1 VGFFDP
7 VRSERSSDDYL
18 PGATPS
24 RHRLELVRSAFIL
37 ALVPLLA
44 AQQISTIR
52 VPVRLV
58 TLPALVFSRESRLLP
73 GLQVADFR
81 VLDNGRPQAIT
92 LETSSTPVSVA
103 IAIQVSHDVRDY
115 VPFIA
120 KTGSALD
127 ALLVGASG
135 EAAVVTYGS
144 EITVVKPFDAR
155 DVQSVLRTI
164 SPAGR
169 PARMLDAGMRAV
181 NLLSQRPASRDRVLL
196 FIGQPMDSGSESTL
210 ASLQASAEKANVAV
224 YALTLPELGK
234 AFVSDTFSLQGLS
247 SREDRGGFK
256 AGVDA
261 AKLISVLNRRTT
273 AVAATDPFSILAS
286 ATGGTQFHFRK
297 QRQLEDGIGAI
308 GVELRSGY
316 LLSYYPDSAEAGF
329 HSVKIEVDI
338 PGAKVYSRP
347 GYWRNTD

>member
-1 VGFFDP
+1 MRCLFTLG
-7 VRSERSSDDYL
+7 
-18 PGATPS
+18 
-24 RHRLELVRSAFIL
+24 LV
-37 ALVPLLA
+37 ALLTG
-44 AQQISTIR
+44 QQIPIIR

-58 TLPALVFSRESRLLP
+58 TLPALVFSRENRLLF
-73 GLQVADFR
+73 GLRLSDFR
-81 VLDNGRPQAIT
+81 VLDNGRPQTVT

-103 IAIQVSHDVRDY
+103 IAIQVSQDVREY

-144 EITVVKPFDAR
+144 DVTIVKPFDGR
-155 DVQSVLRTI
+155 DVQSTLRTI
-164 SPAGR
+164 SPAGK

-181 NLLSQRPASRDRVLL
+181 TLLSQRPASRARVLL
-196 FIGQPMDSGSESTL
+196 FIGQPMDTGSESTL
-210 ASLQASAEKANVAV
+210 ASLRDSAENANVAV

-261 AKLISVLNRRTT
+261 AKLTSVLDRRTS
-273 AVAATDPFSILAS
+273 AVAAADPFSVLTA

-308 GVELRSGY
+308 GVELRSAY
-316 LLSYYPDSAEAGF
+316 LLSYYPDSAEAGY
-329 HSVKIEVDI
+329 HYVKIEVNI

>member
-1 VGFFDP
+1 
-7 VRSERSSDDYL
+7 
-18 PGATPS
+18 
-24 RHRLELVRSAFIL
+24 
-37 ALVPLLA
+37 
-44 AQQISTIR
+44 
-52 VPVRLV
+52 
-58 TLPALVFSRESRLLP
+58 
-73 GLQVADFR
+73 
-81 VLDNGRPQAIT
+81 
-92 LETSSTPVSVA
+92 VSVA
-103 IAIQVSHDVRDY
+103 IAIQVSQDVREY

-144 EITVVKPFDAR
+144 EVTIVKPFDAR
-155 DVQSVLRTI
+155 DVQSALRSI

-181 NLLSQRPASRDRVLL
+181 TLLSQRPASRARVLL

-210 ASLQASAEKANVAV
+210 ASLRDSAENANVAV

-234 AFVSDTFSLQGLS
+234 AFVSDTFSLHGLS

-261 AKLISVLNRRTT
+261 AKLTSVLDRRTS
-273 AVAATDPFSILAS
+273 AVAAADPFSVLTA
-286 ATGGTQFHFRK
+286 ATVGTQFHFRK

-308 GVELRSGY
+308 GVELRSAY
-316 LLSYYPDSAEAGF
+316 LLSYYPD
-329 HSVKIEVDI
+329 
-338 PGAKVYSRP
+338 
-347 GYWRNTD
+347 

>member
-1 VGFFDP
+1 M
-7 VRSERSSDDYL
+7 
-18 PGATPS
+18 
-24 RHRLELVRSAFIL
+24 RSAFTL

-44 AQQISTIR
+44 AQQIPTIR

-73 GLQVADFR
+73 GLQLADFH

-92 LETSSTPVSVA
+92 LETTSAPVSVA
-103 IAIQVSHDVRDY
+103 VAVQVSQDVREY
-115 VPFIA
+115 VHFIA
-120 KTGSALD
+120 KTGSTLD

-135 EAAVVTYGS
+135 EAAVLTYGS

-155 DVQSVLRTI
+155 DVQSTLRTI

-181 NLLSQRPASRDRVLL
+181 TLLSQRPPSRARVLL

-210 ASLQASAEKANVAV
+210 ASLRDSAENANVAV

-247 SREDRGGFK
+247 SRADRGGFK
-256 AGVDA
+256 AGVDGA
-261 AKLISVLNRRTT
+261 MLISVLNRRTT
-273 AVAATDPFSILAS
+273 AVAAADPFSILTA

-297 QRQLEDGIGAI
+297 QRQLEDAVAAI
-308 GVELRSGY
+308 GVELRSAY
-316 LLSYYPDSAEAGF
+316 LLSYYPNSAETGY
-329 HSVKIEVDI
+329 HSVKVEVDV
-338 PGAKVYSRP
+338 PGAKVFSRP
-347 GYWRNTD
+347 GYWRGTD